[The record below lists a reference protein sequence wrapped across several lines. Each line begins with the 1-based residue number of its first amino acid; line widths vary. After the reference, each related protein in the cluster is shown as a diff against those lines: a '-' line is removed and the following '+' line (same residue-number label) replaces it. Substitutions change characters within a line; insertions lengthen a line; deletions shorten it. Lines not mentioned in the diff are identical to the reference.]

1 MNKNRYRH
9 AHVKSMSGKKILMV
23 W

>member
-9 AHVKSMSGKKILMV
+9 AQVKSMSGKKILMV